1 MIRVALESVWGM
13 SANAYPPERQ
23 REAVNL
29 VRSEV
34 SPILQSAPAGLGP
47 IGFFVYERNPQKI
60 CPAPYYGPFTAHVPD
75 LVRGNATPDR

>member
-1 MIRVALESVWGM
+1 MIRVALESIWGM

-34 SPILQSAPAGLGP
+34 FPILQSAPAALGQ
-47 IGFFVYERNPQKI
+47 IGFFAYELNSQKL
-60 CPAPYYGPFTAHVPD
+60 CLAPYDGAVIGRTILQD
-75 LVRGNATPDR
+75 

>member
-13 SANAYPPERQ
+13 SANAYPPERR
-23 REAVNL
+23 RETVNL